1 MEARHVRGKQGLQWI
16 LSGFYYFKLSPF
28 VWMLLSSTFLMV
40 ELTLQILPVL
50 GIFAFLLISP
60 VLVAGIM
67 VGCQSL
73 DQGKRL
79 QLEHLFVGFRKNTA
93 PLVTVGGF
101 NLIGLVTIVG
111 VFMLMG
117 GDALI
122 DMFVYG
128 KRFGENELMGI
139 MDNILSAWLAALG
152 LSIPLMMAIW
162 FAPLLII
169 FENLPPAIAI
179 RKSFFACLNNMA
191 PFFVYGITLLVLFF
205 LISTVAVK
213 LLSLF
218 GAVPPPLI
226 LIILYVVLLPTIFAS
241 IYASYQDIFPP
252 EVPSEEETYHNDE
265 DTNSDSE
272 TNR

>member
-1 MEARHVRGKQGLQWI
+1 MEARHVRGRQGLQWI

-60 VLVAGIM
+60 VLVAGVM

-73 DQGKRL
+73 DQGQRL

-93 PLVTVGGF
+93 PLITVGGF
-101 NLIGLVTIVG
+101 NLIALVLIVG
-111 VFMLMG
+111 IFMLMG

-122 DMFVYG
+122 DMLVYG

-139 MDNILSAWLAALG
+139 MDNVLSAWLAALG

-191 PFFVYGITLLVLFF
+191 PFFVYGITLLILFF
-205 LISTVAVK
+205 LISTVTVK

-226 LIILYVVLLPTIFAS
+226 LIILYIVILPTIFAS
-241 IYASYQDIFPP
+241 IYASYQDIFPSEP
-252 EVPSEEETYHNDE
+252 PSEETNQNDE
-265 DTNSDSE
+265 DTSSNSE
-272 TNR
+272 ANH

>member
-1 MEARHVRGKQGLQWI
+1 MEARHVRGRQGLQWI
-16 LSGFYYFKLSPF
+16 LSGLYYYKLSPF

-40 ELTLQILPVL
+40 ELTLQMLPVL

-67 VGCQSL
+67 VGCQNL
-73 DQGKRL
+73 DQGRRL
-79 QLEHLFVGFRKNTA
+79 QLEDLFVGFKKNTS

-101 NLIGLVTIVG
+101 NLIGLVIIVG

-117 GDALI
+117 GDVLI
-122 DMFVYG
+122 DMLVYG
-128 KRFGENELMGI
+128 KRFGENEMMGI
-139 MDNILSAWLAALG
+139 WDNILSAWLAALA
-152 LSIPLMMAIW
+152 LSIPLMMALW

-169 FENLPPAIAI
+169 FENLPPAVAI

-191 PFFVYGITLLVLFF
+191 PFFIYGITLCILFF
-205 LISTVAVK
+205 LIITATAN
-213 LLSLF
+213 LLNFF
-218 GAVPPPLI
+218 GNVPKPPI
-226 LIILYVVLLPTIFAS
+226 LIFLYVVLLPVVFAS

-252 EVPSEEETYHNDE
+252 KLPSEETNQNDE
-265 DTNSDSE
+265 DINNDSE

>member
-1 MEARHVRGKQGLQWI
+1 MEARHVRGRQGLQWI

-60 VLVAGIM
+60 VLVAGVM

-93 PLVTVGGF
+93 PLITVGGF
-101 NLIGLVTIVG
+101 NLIALVLIVG
-111 VFMLMG
+111 IFMLMG

-122 DMFVYG
+122 DMLVYG

-139 MDNILSAWLAALG
+139 MDNVLSAWLAALG

-191 PFFVYGITLLVLFF
+191 PFFVYGITLLILFF
-205 LISTVAVK
+205 LISTATVK

-226 LIILYVVLLPTIFAS
+226 LIILYIVILPTIFAS
-241 IYASYQDIFPP
+241 IYASYQDIFPSEP
-252 EVPSEEETYHNDE
+252 PSEETNQNDE
-265 DTNSDSE
+265 DTSSDSE
-272 TNR
+272 ANH

>member
-1 MEARHVRGKQGLQWI
+1 MEARHVRGRQGLQWI
-16 LSGFYYFKLSPF
+16 LSGLYYFRLSPF

-67 VGCQSL
+67 VGCKDL
-73 DQGKRL
+73 DQGRRL
-79 QLEHLFVGFRKNTA
+79 QLEHLFIGFRKNTT
-93 PLVTVGGF
+93 PLITIGGF
-101 NLIGLVTIVG
+101 NLIGLVIIVG

-122 DMFVYG
+122 DMLVYG
-128 KRFGENELMGI
+128 KRFGENELMGV
-139 MDNILSAWLAALG
+139 MDNVLSAWLAALA

-162 FAPLLII
+162 FAPLLIM
-169 FENLPPAIAI
+169 FENLPPAVAI
-179 RKSFFACLNNMA
+179 QKSFFACLNNMA
-191 PFFVYGITLLVLFF
+191 PFFVYGITLFILFF
-205 LISTVAVK
+205 LITIVTVK

-218 GAVPPPLI
+218 GTIPPPLV
-226 LIILYVVLLPTIFAS
+226 LIFLYVVLLPTVFAS

-252 EVPSEEETYHNDE
+252 EASPEETNPNDE

-272 TNR
+272 ANR

>member
-1 MEARHVRGKQGLQWI
+1 MEARHVRGRQGLQWI

-60 VLVAGIM
+60 VLVAGVM

-73 DQGKRL
+73 DQGQRL

-93 PLVTVGGF
+93 PLITVGGF
-101 NLIGLVTIVG
+101 NLIALVLIVG
-111 VFMLMG
+111 IFMIMG

-122 DMFVYG
+122 DMLVYG

-139 MDNILSAWLAALG
+139 MDNVLSAWLAALG

-191 PFFVYGITLLVLFF
+191 PFFVYGITLLILFF
-205 LISTVAVK
+205 LISTVTVK

-226 LIILYVVLLPTIFAS
+226 LIILYIVILPTIFAS
-241 IYASYQDIFPP
+241 IYASYQDIFPSEP
-252 EVPSEEETYHNDE
+252 PSEETNQNDE
-265 DTNSDSE
+265 DTSSNSE
-272 TNR
+272 ANH